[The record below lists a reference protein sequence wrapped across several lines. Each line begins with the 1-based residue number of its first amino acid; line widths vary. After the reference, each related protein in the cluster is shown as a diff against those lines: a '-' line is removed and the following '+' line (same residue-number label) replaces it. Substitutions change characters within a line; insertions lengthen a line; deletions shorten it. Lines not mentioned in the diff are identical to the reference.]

1 MEIHGDPIQRKKK
14 GANVTTKKRK
24 IKSVKTAAVEKE
36 CTYVIDSLDLADTAH
51 AQNDVV
57 LTMLTCVR
65 RCY

>member
-51 AQNDVV
+51 A
-57 LTMLTCVR
+57 
-65 RCY
+65 